1 MQDVSVLCSKA
12 WERAWLEL
20 GLSNGTGSS
29 AAPAPRAVRWWQ
41 LRCPWLTGT
50 AAVTVRCVRCCVASL
65 TGPVV
70 PGREQRVAGALV
82 PAPSVP
88 SGMRSTSVTCCGSKK
103 EKTHELGGGRAI
115 FKTAEQTTT

>member
-1 MQDVSVLCSKA
+1 MQDVSVLCPKA
-12 WERAWLEL
+12 WGRARLEL
-20 GLSNGTGSS
+20 GLSNGTGSP
-29 AAPAPRAVRWWQ
+29 AAPAPRAVRRRQ
-41 LRCPWLTGT
+41 LRCPQLTGT
-50 AAVTVRCVRCCVASL
+50 AAVAARRARCRVASL

-88 SGMRSTSVTCCGSKK
+88 SGTRSTSVTCCGSEK